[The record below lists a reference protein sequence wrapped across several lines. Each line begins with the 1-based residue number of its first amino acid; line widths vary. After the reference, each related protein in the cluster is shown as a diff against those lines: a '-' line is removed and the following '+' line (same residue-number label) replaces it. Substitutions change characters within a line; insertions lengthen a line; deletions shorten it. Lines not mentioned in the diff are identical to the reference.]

1 MRTRYFTILLT
12 SLLFI
17 KAPATAAEGGAGAW
31 PAEDQAQYSLGF
43 LHRMNKELG
52 VRWENLKS
60 AGHVTQVTDI
70 PITKALISGETEESK
85 KFIAGQLGVIP
96 AARLAEKA
104 LAELE
109 SNRKLLAS
117 HEKKA
122 SDAWDKAHRADKG
135 KRDLPPEKSAFLY
148 DMQVQ
153 AGKLGVILDNSPSM
167 FHHLPALREKISSEF
182 KGAWYVEV
190 DGCELRKDRP
200 IWGLYPEWFYAAPP
214 SLAEGNPF
222 DKKWYLPEIPRKDT
236 HYHVLEWERN
246 ILGAFRGL
254 VNLMEVDAI
263 YWFCDFDDNVNPA
276 AVRELDDLL
285 TKKRKVRLYVHT
297 VKSSPPAG
305 ISSLIKR
312 TNGKLTRSA
321 PVAKTDEEIKAIPA
335 VPLSSVDLAA
345 SLNLPIKVEAI
356 VDSARWVNA
365 KKLTIITPISDNALP
380 GFTLECGTFRV
391 GADMSVYA
399 RNQFPKGRKI
409 TAYGVLRRKRD
420 NTLSLVV
427 ESVFS
432 IEAAPN

>member
-1 MRTRYFTILLT
+1 MKFYLLPILLT
-12 SLLFI
+12 GLCFF
-17 KAPATAAEGGAGAW
+17 APAGRAAESGFSAW
-31 PAEDQAQYSLGF
+31 SAEEMAQYSLGF
-43 LHRMNKELG
+43 LHRMVKEIDA
-52 VRWENLKS
+52 RWENLKT
-60 AGHVTQVTDI
+60 AGHVTEVVDI
-70 PITKALISGETEESK
+70 PITKALISGQTDQSK
-85 KFIAGQLGVIP
+85 EFIAGELGVIP
-96 AARLAEKA
+96 SAKLAEQA

-109 SNRKLLAS
+109 ANRKLLAG

-122 SDAWDKAHRADKG
+122 SAAWEKAHRADKG
-135 KRDLPPEKSAFLY
+135 KTELPPEKSAFLY

-182 KGAWYVEV
+182 RGTWFVEV

-200 IWGLYPEWFYAAPP
+200 NWGPYPEWFYATPP

-236 HYHVLEWERN
+236 HYHVVEWERN
-246 ILGAFRGL
+246 VLGAFRGL

-321 PVAKTDEEIKAIPA
+321 PVAKTAEEIKAIPS
-335 VPLSSVDLAA
+335 VPLSRVDMSA
-345 SLNLPIKVEAI
+345 SLNLPVKIEAI

-365 KKLTIITPISDNALP
+365 KHLTIITPISDTSIP
-380 GFTLECGTFRV
+380 GFTLECGAMRV

-409 TAYGVLRRKRD
+409 TAYGILRRKRD
-420 NTLSLVV
+420 NTLTLSV

-432 IEAAPN
+432 IEATPN